1 LSRLLP
7 AHLLVAAAVA
17 GLALANAARIGPAAA
32 LLAVA
37 LAALAAVAS
46 SSAAR
51 APLAALALLAGWGW
65 GSARLDALDRS
76 VLRADV
82 GRAGRFLVVV
92 TGEPR
97 RGMFAQRLFA
107 RTRRFEGRH
116 VDERV
121 QLELPLGRAPPQGT
135 LVSLLGVVR
144 LPRGAANGFD
154 ERRWLRRQGIHVVL
168 RVDEWHVVGRRGG
181 LGALGDRLRAW
192 LRRGSAPGLTG
203 ERRAVLEGVV
213 LGDDAGLG
221 DELKTSF
228 RRSGLYH
235 LLAVSGAN
243 VMLLAGGML
252 GLIALLGLPR
262 WTGHVAAVAAIVAYV
277 LAVGPQASVIRA
289 SVAGV
294 AVSVAWLLARE
305 RDRWHALLLGAAVL
319 LAWNPYTLF
328 DPGFQL
334 SFAAVASIFVAVG
347 PVLTVLEGYP
357 IPLLLVGAI
366 AVSVACSVATAPVL
380 WLQFGQV
387 PLLGVIA
394 NALVEPV
401 IALLLGLGLVTA
413 VVDLVAPGA
422 AMLLAALNG
431 WLAAYVATCARLVGA
446 APFAQASGRWAAAT
460 GIGAVVLAAYAWRRW
475 RTSYSRPT

>member
-1 LSRLLP
+1 MSRLLP
-7 AHLLVAAAVA
+7 AHVVIGAVVI
-17 GLALANAARIGPAAA
+17 GLALATAARIGTATA
-32 LLAVA
+32 LLAAA
-37 LAALAAVAS
+37 LAALAASAS
-46 SSAAR
+46 SSGAR
-51 APLAALALLAGWGW
+51 TPLAALALLVGWGW

-76 VLRADV
+76 LLRADV

-107 RTRRFEGRH
+107 RTRRFERRR
-116 VDERV
+116 VDEPV
-121 QLELPLGRAPPQGT
+121 QLELPLGRAPPQGAV
-135 LVSLLGVVR
+135 VSLLGVVR
-144 LPRGAANGFD
+144 LPRGAENGFD

-181 LGALGDRLRAW
+181 LGAVGDRLRAW

-203 ERRAVLEGVV
+203 ERRAILEGVV
-213 LGDDAGLG
+213 LGDDAGLS
-221 DELKTSF
+221 DALKTSF

-243 VMLLAGGML
+243 VILLAGGAL
-252 GLIALLGLPR
+252 GLVALLGLPR
-262 WTGHVAAVAAIVAYV
+262 WAGHVTAIAAIVAYV

-289 SVAGV
+289 AVAGIT
-294 AVSVAWLLARE
+294 VSVSWLLARE
-305 RDRWHALLLGAAVL
+305 RDRWHALLLGALVL

-334 SFAAVASIFVAVG
+334 SFAAVIAIFVAVG

-357 IPLLLVGAI
+357 IPPLIVGTI
-366 AVSVACSVATAPVL
+366 AVSAACSVATAPVL
-380 WLQFGQV
+380 WLQFGRV
-387 PLLGVIA
+387 PLLGVVA
-394 NALVEPV
+394 NALAEPV

-413 VVDLVAPGA
+413 IVDLVAPGVA
-422 AMLLAALNG
+422 TLLAAVNG
-431 WLAAYVATCARLVGA
+431 SLAAYVAACARVVGG

-460 GIGAVVLAAYAWRRW
+460 GVGALLVAAYAWRRW